1 MDVGLFVTTN
11 GVLASIFALLAA
23 IALGVEL
30 GQRPFDPAQLKTN
43 ANPPTGKGG
52 AAPPKGKNGK
62 AQKSPNPADKAK
74 LGADEK
80 TVVASVESSS
90 LSSMDESVLSVVD
103 MQRRFVDGFLGART
117 KYDVALAILNEYQEA
132 GLTADTEE
140 GGATMAKQA
149 YLSATSSNL
158 NSAVLMDTFGGRL
171 HEEDL
176 EPKEPTPKK
185 QKKTKPDAPGKKP

>member
-11 GVLASIFALLAA
+11 GVLASVFALLAA

-30 GQRPFDPAQLKTN
+30 GQRPFNPAQAK
-43 ANPPTGKGG
+43 ANTTPPAGKGG
-52 AAPPKGKNGK
+52 AAPAKGKNGK
-62 AQKSPNPADKAK
+62 AQKSPDRADKAK
-74 LGADEK
+74 VGSDEK

-117 KYDVALAILNEYQEA
+117 KYDVALAILNEYKEA

-158 NSAVLMDTFGGRL
+158 NSAILLDTFGGRL

-176 EPKEPTPKK
+176 EPQEPATKK
-185 QKKTKPDAPGKKP
+185 QKKTKPDAHGKKP